1 VKLYD
6 ESEQSGK
13 PHGPEE
19 REGTTR
25 EVGQEGIRPPD
36 AGVGQTR
43 RQAEGKRQE
52 RKKTMIETETNLK
65 QAKRK
70 DNDGLHKRRGIWH
83 YKMKV
88 AGRRKEI
95 STRTTSY
102 QEARKVRDA
111 ALQAQREGRLPTD
124 MGSWPLDK
132 AAKEWLVS
140 RTRLVAPQTAR
151 IDRERLVPL
160 LQSLGGHR
168 LSQIT
173 AGDISGYQLQ
183 RMAKV
188 SPRTVNL
195 ETKVLRMILRS
206 AKSWSHLADDYKALR
221 EDKRGP
227 GRALATEEE
236 RHLFDVASSNPNWSV
251 AYYAALIAANTTARG
266 CEIKGLRLC
275 DIDLE
280 ARTMTIR
287 RASTK
292 TDAGCRIVPLNT
304 EAAWALARLLE
315 RASFLGAVDPH
326 HYVFP
331 AFTFRHT
338 KEGQNSGAGYDPA
351 KPMKSWRSAWRKLT
365 RRAGLGGLRFHD
377 LRHHCITRLAE
388 AGVAEQTL
396 MAIAGHVSREMLE
409 HYSHIRMQAKR
420 DAVSMLEMPAVSAE
434 ANGVSAVN

>member
-1 VKLYD
+1 
-6 ESEQSGK
+6 
-13 PHGPEE
+13 
-19 REGTTR
+19 
-25 EVGQEGIRPPD
+25 
-36 AGVGQTR
+36 
-43 RQAEGKRQE
+43 
-52 RKKTMIETETNLK
+52 MIETETNPK
-65 QAKRK
+65 QGKRK

-102 QEARKVRDA
+102 QEARKIRDA

-132 AAKEWLVS
+132 AAKEWLAG
-140 RTRLVAPQTAR
+140 RTQLVAPQTAR

-160 LQSLGGHR
+160 LQALGGHR

-206 AKSWSHLADDYKALR
+206 TKSWSHLADDYKPLR

-227 GRALATEEE
+227 GRALSPEEE

-251 AYYAALIAANTTARG
+251 AYYAALLAANTTARG
-266 CEIKGLRLC
+266 CEIKGLRLG

-280 ARTMTIR
+280 ARTITIR

-292 TDAGCRIVPLNT
+292 TDAGCRIVPLNA
-304 EAAWALARLLE
+304 EATWALTRILE
-315 RASFLGAVDPH
+315 RASFLGATDLK
-326 HYVFP
+326 HYAFP

-338 KEGQNSGAGYDPA
+338 KERANSGTSYDATKPYDST

-420 DAVSMLEMPAVSAE
+420 DAVSMLERPTVSTE
-434 ANGVSAVN
+434 TSGVSAVN